1 MGRVLKLGTAST
13 PPRSTSAKMHAVSVE
28 RSRVLLKNGIP
39 AGLSGVEK
47 RAAEAEYKIAEFRKQ
62 NGLL

>member
-1 MGRVLKLGTAST
+1 MGHVLKWKLAST
-13 PPRSTSAKMHAVSVE
+13 PPRLKPEKMHTVSLE
-28 RSRVLLKNGIP
+28 RSRELLKRGIP

-47 RAAEAEYKIAEFRKQ
+47 RAAEAEYKIAVFRKQ